1 MMKRRYWIT
10 FIAWLA
16 VLWWMPAVALAQ
28 GGKLNPAE
36 GVAFEQRMGEQV
48 PLDARFIDEQGVE
61 VRLGQFFTAGQ
72 PVVLVMSYYEC
83 PMLCS
88 FVREGVLSALQQV
101 PLTAGRDF
109 QVVNISIDPLETPM
123 MAANVKTLTLQRYAR
138 PGAEQGWHFLTGSEE
153 QIRRVADAIGFKYY
167 YDETIDQ
174 YAHAAGFVV
183 LTPQGKT
190 ARYFFGI
197 EFNVSDLRLGLVE
210 ASSGKVG
217 NVIDQILLLCY
228 QYNPVTGKYTPAIMT
243 ILRIAGIL
251 TVIGIITLIVT
262 LSRSTPGGNLPP
274 PRESVPA

>member
-1 MMKRRYWIT
+1 MKCRT
-10 FIAWLA
+10 FITLLGWFAILLLA
-16 VLWWMPAVALAQ
+16 PVVVSAQ
-28 GGKLNPAE
+28 GSRPNPADN
-36 GVAFEQRMGEQV
+36 VAFEQRMGEQV
-48 PLDARFIDEQGVE
+48 PLDAVFIDEQGE
-61 VRLGQFFTAGQ
+61 QVRLEQFFTSGQ

-88 FVREGVLSALQQV
+88 FVREGVLAALQQV
-101 PLTAGRDF
+101 TLTAGRNF
-109 QVVNISIDPLETPM
+109 QVINISIDPLETPM

-153 QIRRVADAIGFKYY
+153 QIRRVADAIGFRYF

-183 LTPQGKT
+183 LTPEGKT

-197 EFNVSDLRLGLVE
+197 EFNASDVRLGIVE

-217 NVIDQILLLCY
+217 SVIDQILLLCY
-228 QYNPVTGKYTPAIMT
+228 QYNPVTGRYTPAIMT
-243 ILRIAGIL
+243 ILRIAGAL
-251 TVIGIITLIVT
+251 TVIGIVTLIVT
-262 LSRSTPGGNLPP
+262 LSRSKPGGNLPP

>member
-1 MMKRRYWIT
+1 MKRWISLT
-10 FIAWLA
+10 LLGWLSMLLLA
-16 VLWWMPAVALAQ
+16 PVTVLAQ
-28 GGKLNPAE
+28 GSKSNPAD

-48 PLDARFIDEQGVE
+48 PLDAVFIDEQGHE
-61 VRLGQFFTAGQ
+61 VRLGQFFRSGL

-101 PLTAGRDF
+101 PLTAGQDF

-123 MAANVKTLTLQRYAR
+123 MASGVKTLTLQRYAR
-138 PGAEQGWHFLTGSEE
+138 AGAEDGWHFLTGSEE
-153 QIRRVADAIGFKYY
+153 QIRRVADAIGFKYV

-183 LTPQGKT
+183 LTPEGKT
-190 ARYFFGI
+190 SRYFFGI
-197 EFNVSDLRLGLVE
+197 EFNVSDVRLGIVE

-217 NVIDQILLLCY
+217 TPIDQFLLLCY
-228 QYNPVTGKYTPAIMT
+228 QYNPITGQYTPAIMT
-243 ILRIAGIL
+243 ILRIVGML